1 VSRIVKSRRSSFLF
15 AVSLVGAVWAAQA
28 CSDPATTTPKASG
41 GSAGGG
47 SGTAGSSG
55 ASGQS
60 GQAGASSGGVSGA
73 SGAAGF
79 GGAAGSGAGGLG
91 GTAGSGGGSA
101 GAAGGTT
108 LEPTFLGVA
117 SIMRNNCGLPA
128 CHGGG
133 PDGQD
138 LIFIDSTTLY
148 DILMTKV
155 VMACNNS
162 VLVVP
167 NNPDNSALLKL
178 PTWQCTDFVMPQGC
192 IDDPCITQA
201 ELDTIRA
208 WIVAGAPR

>member
-1 VSRIVKSRRSSFLF
+1 M
-15 AVSLVGAVWAAQA
+15 
-28 CSDPATTTPKASG
+28 
-41 GSAGGG
+41 AG
-47 SGTAGSSG
+47 TSG
-55 ASGQS
+55 A
-60 GQAGASSGGVSGA
+60 A
-73 SGAAGF
+73 GAAGF

-91 GTAGSGGGSA
+91 GAAGSA

-138 LIFIDSTTLY
+138 LIFIDPTTLY